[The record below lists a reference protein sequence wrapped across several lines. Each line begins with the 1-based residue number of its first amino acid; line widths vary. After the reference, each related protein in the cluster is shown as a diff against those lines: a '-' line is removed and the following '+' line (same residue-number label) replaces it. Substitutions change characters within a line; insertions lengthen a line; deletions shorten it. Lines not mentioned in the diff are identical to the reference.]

1 MPKKVLKY
9 EWQKKLADQM
19 AKIEEVNNK
28 SNKMN
33 DEIST
38 EWYNRDKKLSNDL
51 DDMSN
56 KMELKVVNL

>member
-19 AKIEEVNNK
+19 AKIEEVNNE

-56 KMELKVVNL
+56 KMELKVVN